1 MTNTK
6 QKQQSNDMPS
16 LNTQK
21 SDIIALFARAGL
33 GAVPFVG
40 SVFAE
45 VAGAIIPNQRIDRI
59 VKFAEKLES
68 KLSDTQKV
76 ALRSQ
81 LSDEEF
87 VDILEEGMIQASK
100 STSDDRREYLAL
112 LIANGLSDKAIEY
125 GETRRLLTILGDLSD
140 AEIISLRYHLVRT
153 IGGDEEFR
161 EKHKKF
167 LMNTPVTSGSS
178 QDEKD
183 KAALKDNYKE
193 HLISLGLLKNEYRLS
208 QETGLQ
214 EIDTFTKAPKI
225 SGQNLT
231 GTGRL
236 LLRYI
241 GLSETT

>member
-6 QKQQSNDMPS
+6 QNQQLNDMPS
-16 LNTQK
+16 LKTQGN
-21 SDIIALFARAGL
+21 DIIALFAKAGL

-45 VAGAIIPNQRIDRI
+45 VAGAIIPNQRVDRI
-59 VKFAEKLES
+59 VKFAQKLES
-68 KLSDTQKV
+68 KLSDTQKA

-87 VDILEEGMIQASK
+87 VGILEDGMIQASK
-100 STSDDRREYLAL
+100 STSDDRREYLAS

-125 GETRRLLTILGDLSD
+125 SETRRLLTILGDLSD
-140 AEIISLRYHLVRT
+140 AEVIFLRSYLVRT

-161 EKHKKF
+161 EKHKK
-167 LMNTPVTSGSS
+167 LLRHDPIALNAS
-178 QDEKD
+178 QEEND
-183 KAALKDNYKE
+183 KNAIKDNYKE

-208 QETGLQ
+208 HETGLQ

-225 SGQNLT
+225 SGKNIT